1 MKGRIDIS
9 ERTRAL
15 ALALTK
21 RRSMN
26 GTSHETSFAEFLRD
40 LIGELPYFRANAR
53 DIWIES
59 ITHDTLL
66 RGVVV
71 GFVRGQGQRTVVL
84 TGHFDTVDVEDYQ
97 ELEPWATEPVE
108 LAPRIVRRLE
118 ATGEDPQALDDLKS
132 GRFLPG
138 RGLLDMKSGLAAGL
152 AVLEAFSEQENRHGN
167 LLFLAVPDEED
178 SSIGMRF
185 AASLLSRFAKDQG
198 INLSLVVN
206 LDALGDEGDGSKGQA
221 VALGAIG
228 KTLLSAYVIGQ
239 ETHACYPFDGLSA
252 SLIAAELVRL
262 IECSPDFAD
271 RAGPPPSTLAMRDLK
286 GAYSVTTPSRAW
298 CSWNIISHGRKAT
311 DILARVTEDAQ
322 NSMDELVQHLS
333 CSAERLGA
341 VDSFK
346 RFERKQIT
354 IFTYESLLRQIET
367 QQPTF
372 RSKLDRITRDIS
384 AQTALDLPTRAQKIL
399 EHVWREGG
407 LSGPA
412 VVFGFASMPYPATK
426 TLKEI
431 SPLLFDCVVQAM
443 TEVSNRHRVSIHLSD
458 RLDVIADTSF
468 LGPIDL
474 DDLNAVAANTPIW
487 SSSIR
492 WDTAKAPTPGLP
504 TINAGPWGR
513 GYHRWLER
521 VQIRYAFEVLPDL
534 LTAICHSVLCANEN
548 EP

>member
-21 RRSMN
+21 QRSMN

-40 LIGELPYFRANAR
+40 LIGELPYFRANPR

-84 TGHFDTVDVEDYQ
+84 TGHFDTVGVDDYQ

-271 RAGPPPSTLAMRDLK
+271 RAGPPPSTLTMRDLK

-372 RSKLDRITRDIS
+372 RTKLDRITRDIS
-384 AQTALDLPTRAQKIL
+384 AQIALDLPTRAQKIL

-431 SPLLFDCVVQAM
+431 SPLLFYCVVQAM

>member
-21 RRSMN
+21 QRSMN

-84 TGHFDTVDVEDYQ
+84 TGHFDTVGVDDYQ